1 MTSDLF
7 EENKEVK
14 QQLDEATSKAESLQ
28 SELLQSNKTNILL
41 KKKLDEYYL
50 ANKRFQESLNK
61 KAAHIKEQTE
71 IEKLLKQLQVR
82 VEIYIKRAEA
92 IQLVQTVDGQLNEK
106 LQRCLHALLTYVEIW
121 DIEQYKKYSIFNV
134 KRGNIKTRLSTV
146 SYTTAYNF
154 EKDRNR
160 SQKCARFLWPIDAKN
175 GPTAEKFEVQEET
188 IRTIRTYNS

>member
-7 EENKEVK
+7 EENKEFK
-14 QQLDEATSKAESLQ
+14 QQLNEATSKAESLQ

-61 KAAHIKEQTE
+61 KAAQIKEQTE

-82 VEIYIKRAEA
+82 VEIYIQRAEA

-146 SYTTAYNF
+146 SYPTAYNF